1 MGYESILPTAK
12 SILFTHVPSLR
23 DEYLKEGEKEW
34 RDSIIRA
41 MMHYAE
47 IIRDEQRKVTTMHLN
62 IRNVPKV
69 NVEHG

>member
-1 MGYESILPTAK
+1 MKYESILPTAK
-12 SILFTHVPSLR
+12 NILFTHVPALR

-47 IIRDEQRKVTTMHLN
+47 IIRDEQRKVTAMHINL
-62 IRNVPKV
+62 RNVPKV
-69 NVEHG
+69 KVEHG